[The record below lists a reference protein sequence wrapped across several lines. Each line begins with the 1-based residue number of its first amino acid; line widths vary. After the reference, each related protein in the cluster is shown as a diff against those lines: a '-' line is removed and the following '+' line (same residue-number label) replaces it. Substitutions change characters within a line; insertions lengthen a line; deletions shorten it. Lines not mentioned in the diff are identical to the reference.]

1 MHKKYL
7 ATGSKVQLHHQCP
20 GVWSVTLTT
29 CADDQ
34 RVSIHSVIAG
44 QTSLQCDVLC
54 IQTYQEVQHCYAQ
67 PSTVFMI
74 SHPIH
79 HFHQPPC
86 TAQPVLHC
94 TGCTVY
100 STPWVITSLPA
111 GHCLVG
117 IYYLLYFTQSTLYN
131 QIHSGCRFLEIT
143 IILESLSI
151 DRVGRFWV
159 VAKIWETFTCLSRH
173 WFLEHEYIVKSTPSR

>member
-1 MHKKYL
+1 MSWSLIRHIDYVRWWPE
-7 ATGSKVQLHHQCP
+7 SLHPLGNCRADISP
-20 GVWSVTLTT
+20 VWRTL
-29 CADDQ
+29 
-34 RVSIHSVIAG
+34 HSNISEG
-44 QTSLQCDVLC
+44 PQP
-54 IQTYQEVQHCYAQ
+54 CYAQ

-131 QIHSGCRFLEIT
+131 QIHSGCGFLEIT